1 MSSMVAA
8 PRHSGRTARGAIRR
22 ELGRAVTLVMLAF
35 LGIEVIL
42 PALLTRAAR

>member
-8 PRHSGRTARGAIRR
+8 PRHSGTRARGAIGR
-22 ELGRAVTLVMLAF
+22 EVARAATLVALAF

-42 PALLTRAAR
+42 PALLTLAAR